1 MDKVLAEKP
10 QVRRTDHQG
19 KNVAEY
25 FDDEVVY
32 QLDTIKAPGLVYFLN
47 FEKPGR
53 CRWRRRRVA
62 CCCGRRHWWRWS

>member
-25 FDDEVVY
+25 FYVEVVY
-32 QLDTIKAPGLVYFLN
+32 QGFRFNVFLKLCKTWEVQVEKA
-47 FEKPGR
+47 
-53 CRWRRRRVA
+53 
-62 CCCGRRHWWRWS
+62 